1 MIYLHGN
8 SSSRME
14 ALTIVECLL
23 PMNIAVCGIDL
34 SGITIIFYYT
44 GSGHSEGE
52 YISLGYY
59 ESMDVQSLYDYLK
72 ENKVGLSYD

>member
-1 MIYLHGN
+1 
-8 SSSRME
+8 ME

-34 SGITIIFYYT
+34 SGKYTILYYI

-59 ESMDVQSLYDYLK
+59 ESMDVQTLYDYLK
-72 ENKVGLSYD
+72 ENKVGLSHD